1 MYFKMNKFTWIFLNI
16 ITFGILRLVA
26 TKKAKRIS
34 SQINQELIK
43 SEKLPFDLDQ
53 FINILGGLENIQ
65 TTQATLNMIKIN
77 VVDKTKVNQDQIK
90 SRLKINGIMWASHD
104 LSLVCGDYASS
115 LSEQINQLKNR

>member
-1 MYFKMNKFTWIFLNI
+1 
-16 ITFGILRLVA
+16 
-26 TKKAKRIS
+26 
-34 SQINQELIK
+34 
-43 SEKLPFDLDQ
+43 
-53 FINILGGLENIQ
+53 
-65 TTQATLNMIKIN
+65 MIKIN

>member
-16 ITFGILRLVA
+16 ITFGILKLVA
-26 TKKAKRIS
+26 TRKAKRIS
-34 SQINQELIK
+34 SQINHELIK

-53 FINILGGLENIQ
+53 LINILGGLENIQ

-90 SRLKINGIMWASHD
+90 SRLKINGIMWASND

>member
-1 MYFKMNKFTWIFLNI
+1 MNKFTWIFLNI

-65 TTQATLNMIKIN
+65 TTQATLNMIKID